1 MKSKKTEPKTE
12 KILKHQFYSNNR
24 ITFIIAMAGN
34 IGIGILNLVISWFF
48 QQLLDV
54 AAGNETIFDF
64 TELIM
69 LWNLI
74 TILLVISYLLVSWAE
89 PRFRRRAISQYRSYA
104 FELISKKS
112 ASSFRKESV
121 ATYLSAMTTD
131 VASIETNYLCSI
143 LSFPVNIIFAAGAII
158 FMFWYNV
165 KLATIS
171 LIIIL
176 IPIVL
181 TIVSGKKLPK
191 YDEKTSVENSNF
203 VNTLKD
209 ILNGFQVIKSFHS
222 EEAAQKLFEFR
233 NFEVGKFTE
242 KSVRTRKNFNAIN
255 GSSSFFSQGA
265 IFVIGTWMAS
275 HGEGVTAGMI
285 WVFLQLTGLAIDG
298 INALPV
304 LCMNYKAAST
314 LINNFSAHLDSNVQR
329 TGIIAPNKL
338 CNNIILDNLCYTYL
352 NQEVLHNVNY
362 TFHAG
367 GCYAIVGTSGSGKST
382 LLNVMQGA
390 LPDYEGT
397 VSFDGRALSD
407 IQPDTI
413 FNLISIIHQEIIIF
427 NATLKDNIT
436 MFSDFEPADIE
447 KVLYLSGLQS
457 LWESRGADYFCG
469 ENGCNLS
476 GGERQRIAI
485 ARCLLRKTPVLLSDE
500 ATASLDTATSNEIN
514 KVLLSLEG
522 ITRIFVTHTLDEV
535 VLKGCTSILVMH
547 SGNLV
552 ESGTFEELT
561 RQKGYFYSLYTVT
574 HKKIF

>member
-1 MKSKKTEPKTE
+1 MKSKATEFKTE
-12 KILKHQFYSNNR
+12 KILKHQFYRNNH

-34 IGIGILNLVISWFF
+34 TGIGILNLVISWFF

-54 AAGNETIFDF
+54 AAGNETIFHF
-64 TELIM
+64 NELIM
-69 LWNLI
+69 LWILI
-74 TILLVISYLLVSWAE
+74 TILLVMSYLFISWAD

-143 LSFPVNIIFAAGAII
+143 LGVPCNIMFAVGAII
-158 FMFWYNV
+158 LMFWYNV
-165 KLATIS
+165 RLAVIS
-171 LIIIL
+171 LIIMFV
-176 IPIVL
+176 PVVL
-181 TIVSGKKLPK
+181 TTISGKKLPK
-191 YDEKTSVENSNF
+191 YDEKTSVENGNF

-222 EEAAQKLFEFR
+222 EGAAQKLFELA
-233 NFEVGKFTE
+233 NFKVGKSTE
-242 KSVRTRKNFNAIN
+242 KSMRTRKYFNAVN
-255 GSSSFFSQGA
+255 GTSSFFSQVA
-265 IFVIGTWMAS
+265 IFVVGTWMAS

-285 WVFLQLTGLAIDG
+285 WAFLQLTGLAIDG
-298 INALPV
+298 INALPALWV
-304 LCMNYKAAST
+304 NYKAASA
-314 LINNFSAHLDSNVQR
+314 LIKKFSVHLESNVQR
-329 TGIIAPNKL
+329 TGVIAPNKL
-338 CNNIILDNLCYTYL
+338 CNNIILENLCYTYL
-352 NQEVLHNVNY
+352 NGEVLHNVNY

-367 GCYAIVGTSGSGKST
+367 GCYAVVGTSGSGKST
-382 LLNVMQGA
+382 LLNVLQGA

-397 VSFDGRALSD
+397 VSFDGRLLLD

-427 NATLKDNIT
+427 SASLKDNIT
-436 MFSDFEPADIE
+436 MFSDFSLADIE
-447 KVLYLSGLQS
+447 QVVYLSGLQS
-457 LWESRGADYFCG
+457 LWESRGANYFCG

-500 ATASLDTATSNEIN
+500 ATASLDISTSNEIN

-522 ITRIFVTHTLDEV
+522 ITRIFVTHTLDES
-535 VLKGCTSILVMH
+535 VLKQCTSILVMH

-552 ESGTFEELT
+552 ESGTFEELIK
-561 RQKGYFYSLYTVT
+561 QEGYFYSLYTVT
-574 HKKIF
+574 H